1 MAASAQRLVTETWRG
16 SRERDV
22 YAGFNA
28 LSLQITM
35 EALFGVDLPPR
46 EGRQVTG
53 ANLLCIL
60 SKQQLQ

>member
-1 MAASAQRLVTETWRG
+1 MAASAQRLVTETWQG
-16 SRERDV
+16 SREQDV
-22 YAGFNA
+22 YADFNA

-53 ANLLCIL
+53 ASAVYI
-60 SKQQLQ
+60 KQISG